1 MSRRG
6 KDPAGPGALAVVAR
20 VRGELDRRGMDQ
32 QGLAAAIG
40 RSTSYVSTRMR
51 GELPFDLND
60 VENIAIVLEIP
71 YSQLIG

>member
-1 MSRRG
+1 
-6 KDPAGPGALAVVAR
+6 
-20 VRGELDRRGMDQ
+20 MDQ